1 MRLTSSLSLKRYIL
15 EKGRK
20 EFKIIKIITAMKKKI
35 FILLASLCIAILFAI
50 NLSINFSNNKIQ
62 NTLVLENIEALAR
75 GETPGGP
82 HAGESCVVEGTKN
95 IEWGNLKITCI
106 NNCTGM
112 SYFSSIKKTSIC
124 L

>member
-1 MRLTSSLSLKRYIL
+1 
-15 EKGRK
+15 
-20 EFKIIKIITAMKKKI
+20 MKKKI
-35 FILLASLCIAILFAI
+35 FVLLASLCIAILFAI

-75 GETPGGP
+75 GEIPGGGP
-82 HAGESCVVEGTKN
+82 HSGESCVVDGVKN
-95 IEWGNLKITCI
+95 IEWGNLKMTCI

-112 SYFSSIKKTSIC
+112 SYFSSITKTSIC